1 MMGGPVILSYLQ
13 YQNVSRLIDQDKIG
27 NYVVVICMAL
37 LCAAY
42 QSLIEQC
49 THSANSCNQ
58 SVTNRRLVKIGHI
71 YETLKLFIFS
81 VRARANPFL
90 DMVGKAMSTA
100 TF

>member
-42 QSLIEQC
+42 QSLIGN
-49 THSANSCNQ
+49 SAHTVPTP
-58 SVTNRRLVKIGHI
+58 VTNLLPI
-71 YETLKLFIFS
+71 E
-81 VRARANPFL
+81 
-90 DMVGKAMSTA
+90 DW
-100 TF
+100 